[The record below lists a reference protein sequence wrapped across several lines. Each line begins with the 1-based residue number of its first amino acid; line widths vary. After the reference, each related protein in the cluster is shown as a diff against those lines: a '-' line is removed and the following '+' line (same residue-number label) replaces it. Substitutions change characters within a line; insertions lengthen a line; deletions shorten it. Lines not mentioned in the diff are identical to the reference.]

1 MGKGLIHRAHRRGY
15 ISGSTPKKIATCGSL
30 ILPFQGLKYINTTWS
45 NQIRIY
51 KFQHVTQKID
61 QFCKEK
67 TCWEAQFSP
76 EVWNSTAYSREIV
89 KHLLKMDEILE
100 PPILESPRSY
110 AHAWQIYIYIKR
122 LKFQQEKLHSSNDM
136 NSTWCPGSWLTSVQN
151 CDAQMV
157 STKMVETV
165 WKGLKQPKLA
175 FDTF

>member
-1 MGKGLIHRAHRRGY
+1 MSPHFSHGCCKTLSPSQVRVGVATLAPWMGKGLIHRAHRRGY

-45 NQIRIY
+45 NQIRVY

-61 QFCKEK
+61 QFCKEN
-67 TCWEAQFSP
+67 TCWEAQFLP

-110 AHAWQIYIYIKR
+110 AHAWQIYIYK
-122 LKFQQEKLHSSNDM
+122 
-136 NSTWCPGSWLTSVQN
+136 
-151 CDAQMV
+151 
-157 STKMVETV
+157 
-165 WKGLKQPKLA
+165 A
-175 FDTF
+175 FKIPAREIA